1 MLKAEELKIE
11 INKILSYLNFELK
24 IAIRAYDSLP
34 IAVFIIIITYLS
46 TPFFLHRQ
54 MLPILP

>member
-24 IAIRAYDSLP
+24 IAIRAYDRFP
-34 IAVFIIIITYLS
+34 IAVFIIIT
-46 TPFFLHRQ
+46 T
-54 MLPILP
+54 